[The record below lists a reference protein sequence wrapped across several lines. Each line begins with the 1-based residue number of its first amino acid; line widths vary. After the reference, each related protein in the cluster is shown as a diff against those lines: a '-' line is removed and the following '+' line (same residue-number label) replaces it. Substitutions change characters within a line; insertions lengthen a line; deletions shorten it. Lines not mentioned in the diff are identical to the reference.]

1 MKFLKKIIGYG
12 IRKALVRGFIFIICK
27 LKGMTYRYILSDNK
41 PCIVASKITQPTQFL
56 GKGVIEV
63 YKAKL
68 GAWPSAGLLDRS
80 GYIEARCPGAI
91 VKIGESTA
99 LNNSFVIIAD
109 KTSVA
114 IGRRCLIGPNFF
126 ASDSDFHGLAIDDRR
141 GGKYECRP
149 VHIEDDVFISEGVR
163 VMKGVRIGQGSVIGV
178 GSIVV
183 SDVEP
188 MSVYGGVPARKLRS
202 L

>member
-1 MKFLKKIIGYG
+1 MIFLKKIIEYG
-12 IRKALVRGFIFIICK
+12 VRKALVRVFIFIVCK
-27 LKGMTYRYILSDNK
+27 LKGMIYRYILSDNK

-56 GKGVIEV
+56 GRGVIEI

-91 VKIGESTA
+91 
-99 LNNSFVIIAD
+99 
-109 KTSVA
+109 
-114 IGRRCLIGPNFF
+114 
-126 ASDSDFHGLAIDDRR
+126 DDRR
-141 GGKYECRP
+141 GGKYDCQP
-149 VHIEDDVFISEGVR
+149 VQIEDDVFISEGVR
-163 VMKGVRIGQGSVIGV
+163 VLKGVRIGQGSFIGI
-178 GSIVV
+178 GSVVV

-188 MSVYGGVPARKLRS
+188 MCVYGGVPARKLRS